1 MCSYS
6 TVTSCAV
13 LLFAV
18 QSAPNPSAL
27 PATFRTHQTK
37 YYTIH
42 SDLGN
47 DVIREADMRITAL
60 AEEYHART
68 KHFSGRITER
78 LPFYLFSNRDEYLAA
93 GGLPKSTGVYRG
105 NVLMAVVPLENPERA
120 WQIVQHE
127 GFHQFVDRV
136 IGGDIP
142 VWVNEGMAEYFEEG
156 LYTGQTFHCGLAPK
170 WKIEFVQNMI
180 RTNRYRP
187 FDDMLQ
193 LHRRTWNHEMSG
205 ENYKQAWSMVHFLAH
220 GGGPQVR
227 AAFDRFL
234 VEVGKSGKDW
244 QRAWIDSRLGPGTA
258 QFEKMWRDYW
268 LALDPEIDTERYAE
282 AAVEALTLVALRLHA
297 AGADLRTFDQFRQR
311 LSSSDLTVA
320 GTDAYPLGMARQFLP
335 RLGELGTWRLETAER
350 QPPIVVCE
358 RPSGWEFRGSAGG
371 KAGNTVRVVRRRV
384 SLRK

>member
-1 MCSYS
+1 MLSLS
-6 TVTSCAV
+6 TFVGS
-13 LLFAV
+13 FAILV
-18 QSAPNPSAL
+18 AAQNTPGPSAL

-37 YYTIH
+37 YYTIY
-42 SDLGN
+42 SDLGD

-78 LPFYLFSNRDEYLAA
+78 LPFYLFSNRDDYLAA

-105 NVLMAVVPLENPERA
+105 DVLMAVVPLENPART

-156 LYTGQTFHCGLAPK
+156 VYTGQTFYSGLAPK

-180 RTNRYRP
+180 RTSRYRP

-227 AAFDRFL
+227 AAFDTFL
-234 VEVGKSGKDW
+234 VEVGKRGKDW

-258 QFEKMWRDYW
+258 QFEQMWRDYW
-268 LALDPEIDTERYAE
+268 LALDPEVDTERFAE
-282 AAVEALTLVALRLHA
+282 AAVEAFALTALRAHA
-297 AGADLRTFDQFRQR
+297 AGAELGTFAQFRQGLLR
-311 LSSSDLTVA
+311 GELGLTREHS
-320 GTDAYPLGMARQFLP
+320 YPLGMAIQFLP
-335 RLGELGTWRLETAER
+335 MLDQLGTWRLEVPPR
-350 QPPIVVCE
+350 QRPIVACV
-358 RPSGWEFRGSAGG
+358 RPDKRELQGFAAAGG
-371 KAGNTVRVVRRRV
+371 KTVRVVKR
-384 SLRK
+384 